1 MATRRKRKVS
11 PKAKPISRKDLNKKF
26 FGLAREI
33 KNVSATGVT
42 RNEIKQF
49 VHHLLSNE
57 KQSDE

>member
-1 MATRRKRKVS
+1 MAARKRKTR
-11 PKAKPISRKDLNKKF
+11 AKPINRKALNKKF

-49 VHHLLSNE
+49 VHHLLSTE
-57 KQSDE
+57 SQSDE